1 MRVGLITFFLLIFFQ
16 AKTQQKIYFQF
27 AFNANPITL
36 NKAIQI
42 GGVVAENLKV
52 ELFDMA
58 GKKVKSTLIN
68 KGQTI
73 AYFDV
78 QTLYA
83 GQYFLKFVGSKDVI
97 VKNIVI
103 TI

>member
-1 MRVGLITFFLLIFFQ
+1 
-16 AKTQQKIYFQF
+16 
-27 AFNANPITL
+27 
-36 NKAIQI
+36 
-42 GGVVAENLKV
+42 
-52 ELFDMA
+52 MA
-58 GKKVKSTLIN
+58 GKKVKSTFIN

-103 TI
+103 TN